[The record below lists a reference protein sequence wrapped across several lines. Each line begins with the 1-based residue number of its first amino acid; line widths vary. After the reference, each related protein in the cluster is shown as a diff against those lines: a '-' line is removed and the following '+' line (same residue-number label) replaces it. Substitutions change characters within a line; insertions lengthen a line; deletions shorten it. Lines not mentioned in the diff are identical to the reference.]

1 MKKLIIINALIL
13 ISLSFTGCAHKKQIE
28 SREPASTAVP
38 TEADLFFEEI
48 EKSPSAK
55 Y

>member
-1 MKKLIIINALIL
+1 MKKLIMINALIF
-13 ISLSFTGCAHKKQIE
+13 ISLSLTGCAHKKKVE
-28 SREPASTAVP
+28 VREPASVAAP

-48 EKSPSAK
+48 EQSPSVK